1 MSETLAE
8 KTYSIIEEK
17 IVKLEYQPGSFITE
31 NFLEKNLKCGRTPIR
46 EAIQKLAGEGLIKVL
61 PRKGLLITEININE
75 QLSLV
80 QVRREIERLMAK
92 LAAKNSNINEK
103 KQFKEISTAMKKCR
117 QNDTVK
123 FIKLDRQ
130 MNDLLSLSCGNEFV
144 RRSIKLV
151 ASLSRRFWFYINKG
165 EIEDLIVMAKLHS
178 AVCDAISQG
187 NQKLAQLKS
196 DKLMDYIENFTK
208 DSINNI

>member
-1 MSETLAE
+1 MSKTLAE

-92 LAAKNSNINEK
+92 LAAKNSTINEK

-123 FIKLDRQ
+123 FIKLDMQ

-151 ASLSRRFWFYINKG
+151 ASLSRRFWFYRNKG

-187 NQKLAQLKS
+187 NEKLAQSKS

>member
-1 MSETLAE
+1 MSKTLAE

-92 LAAKNSNINEK
+92 LAAKNSTINEK
-103 KQFKEISTAMKKCR
+103 KQFKEISAAMKKCR

-151 ASLSRRFWFYINKG
+151 ASLSRRFWFYRNKG
-165 EIEDLIVMAKLHS
+165 EIKDLIVMAKLHS

-187 NQKLAQLKS
+187 NEKLAQSKS

>member
-1 MSETLAE
+1 MSKTLAE

-92 LAAKNSNINEK
+92 LAAKNSTINEK

-117 QNDTVK
+117 KNDTVK
-123 FIKLDRQ
+123 FIKLDMQ

-151 ASLSRRFWFYINKG
+151 ASLSRRFWFYRNKG

-187 NQKLAQLKS
+187 NEKLAQSKS

>member
-1 MSETLAE
+1 
-8 KTYSIIEEK
+8 
-17 IVKLEYQPGSFITE
+17 
-31 NFLEKNLKCGRTPIR
+31 
-46 EAIQKLAGEGLIKVL
+46 
-61 PRKGLLITEININE
+61 
-75 QLSLV
+75 
-80 QVRREIERLMAK
+80 
-92 LAAKNSNINEK
+92 
-103 KQFKEISTAMKKCR
+103 
-117 QNDTVK
+117 
-123 FIKLDRQ
+123 
-130 MNDLLSLSCGNEFV
+130 V

-151 ASLSRRFWFYINKG
+151 ASLSRRFWFYRNKG

>member
-1 MSETLAE
+1 MSKTLAE

-92 LAAKNSNINEK
+92 LAAKNSTIKEK

-151 ASLSRRFWFYINKG
+151 ASLSRRFWFYRNKG

-178 AVCDAISQG
+178 AVCDAISEG
-187 NQKLAQLKS
+187 NGKLAQSKS

>member
-103 KQFKEISTAMKKCR
+103 KKFKEISTAMKKCR

-151 ASLSRRFWFYINKG
+151 ASLSRRFWFYRNKG

>member
-151 ASLSRRFWFYINKG
+151 ASLSRRFWFYRNKG

>member
-92 LAAKNSNINEK
+92 LAAKNSNTNEK

-151 ASLSRRFWFYINKG
+151 ASLSRRFWFYRNKG